1 MNAINYMGTSHSDLC
16 NYLVKENWEWC
27 IARQIWISAAHIPGK
42 NNLIADFE
50 SSRSQAESEWQ
61 FGKVSLCN
69 ALETLDFKPDVDL
82 FASRINNQ
90 FSKYVSFRPEP
101 EAFAVDAFSLDW
113 SNLNFYAFP
122 PFSVIPPALSEFKC
136 EGGMGVSVLPDC
148 PTQACYLAALQL
160 LREKPVQLKAR
171 KDLLQLP
178 S

>member
-1 MNAINYMGTSHSDLC
+1 MGTSHSDLC

-27 IARQIWISAAHIPGK
+27 IARQIWISVAHIPGK

-90 FSKYVSFRPEP
+90 FPKYVSLDLNQRP
-101 EAFAVDAFSLDW
+101 L
-113 SNLNFYAFP
+113 L
-122 PFSVIPPALSEFKC
+122 L
-136 EGGMGVSVLPDC
+136 ML
-148 PTQACYLAALQL
+148 LA
-160 LREKPVQLKAR
+160 
-171 KDLLQLP
+171 
-178 S
+178 